1 MGAVRAHPG
10 RRAGRWPA
18 VVGACVALS
27 AVAATPAHAA
37 SVEINGSPL
46 NVAADDTGFLQV
58 TFDGSATGEFT
69 PRPAGLG
76 LAGFTAALQAQPADV
91 DLHRLRRPWQLAIHA
106 NRRSASD
113 RHR

>member
-1 MGAVRAHPG
+1 MIGVCA
-10 RRAGRWPA
+10 
-18 VVGACVALS
+18 ALS
-27 AVAATPAHAA
+27 AIAAAPAHAA

-76 LAGFTAALQAQPADV
+76 LAGFTAALQ
-91 DLHRLRRPWQLAIHA
+91 LAPPTS
-106 NRRSASD
+106 NFTVYVT
-113 RHR
+113 